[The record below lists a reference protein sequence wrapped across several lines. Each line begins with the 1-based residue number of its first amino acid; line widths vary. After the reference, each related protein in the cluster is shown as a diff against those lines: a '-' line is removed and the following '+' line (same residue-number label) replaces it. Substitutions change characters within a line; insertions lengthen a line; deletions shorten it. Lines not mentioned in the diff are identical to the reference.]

1 MGIKT
6 QRPPIKET
14 IGAQYVCF
22 NKMSVDGEWTN
33 QFEEE
38 VEKTE
43 TVKSVKVTENSSAT
57 DVHASGKVYMSDN
70 STESVNI
77 ESEVIAFVQE
87 TLAKMK
93 GEVVDEGGLVIAAG
107 NDVRPYFA
115 YGKVVKLKNN
125 KIRMEWF
132 PKCQLSENTD
142 ETKTSEA
149 SFSEQTDTIT
159 IKAYDFDG
167 AGHCKVYVDS
177 SMANYPA
184 GLTEDMFFSKPI
196 LTPADLAA
204 VISAASQTTS

>member
-1 MGIKT
+1 MAIQTK
-6 QRPPIKET
+6 RPPIKET
-14 IGAQYVCF
+14 IGAQYICF
-22 NKMSVDGEWTN
+22 NKMSADGEWTN

-43 TVKSVKVTENSSAT
+43 TVKSVKVTENSASS
-57 DVHASGKVYMSDN
+57 DVRASGKIYVSDN
-70 STESVNI
+70 STESVNV
-77 ESEVIAFVQE
+77 ETEVIAFVQE

-93 GEVVDEGGLVIAAG
+93 GEVVDKGGLVIAAG
-107 NDVRPYFA
+107 NDFRPYFA
-115 YGKVVKLKNN
+115 YGKVVKLKSG

-167 AGHCKVYVDS
+167 EGHCKTYVDS
-177 SMANYPA
+177 SMSNFPE
-184 GLTEDMFFSKPI
+184 GLTEEKFFSKPI

-204 VISAASQTTS
+204 VVGAAS